1 MTIFICYKFCF
12 LVKSIS
18 KQFTRKMKKF
28 VLSIVIGLISLGNLN
43 AQDEENYRS
52 RNYKLN
58 KHHSTLIKNKKH
70 TVAEVKNEI
79 GQSKENY
86 LLRNS
91 KFHKTTDN
99 SSLFI
104 RKDRLSQDYQSM
116 NHKLKDKPTVGHGN
130 SHLGKNLV
138 KFITVLV
145 TLSILMQQ

>member
-1 MTIFICYKFCF
+1 
-12 LVKSIS
+12 
-18 KQFTRKMKKF
+18 MKKF
-28 VLSIVIGLISLGNLN
+28 VLSIIIGLISLGNLN

-70 TVAEVKNEI
+70 TVAVEKDEI
-79 GQSKENY
+79 GQNKDNY

-91 KFHKTTDN
+91 KFHRTTDN

-116 NHKLKDKPTVGHGN
+116 NHKLKNKPMTGGQGN
-130 SHLGKNLV
+130 NHLGKNLV

-145 TLSILMQQ
+145 TLSILMQP